1 MKPRRPGPTFRP
13 GAVLSLLALLAG
25 CASPVPDTNRTPD
38 PLPEAPPKADTARL
52 AQTRL
57 ELAAA
62 YFQRGQNATALQE
75 IKAALQADPNQVAAY
90 GLRGLIYGAM
100 GDPAQAEESF
110 RQGLRL
116 SARDPDTLHNYGWFL
131 CQERR
136 FAEADQQFGLAAQV
150 PAYPDLAR
158 TLLAQGICQARAQR
172 WPEAERTLARSYEL
186 DPANPATGF
195 NLADVLYRRGEYE
208 RARFYVRRV
217 NQIDEQLTAQSLWL
231 ALRIE
236 RKLGQT
242 GQVDQLG
249 SLLTS
254 RFASSPEASL
264 YERRRFD
271 D

>member
-1 MKPRRPGPTFRP
+1 MNPRRPGVKSRLGTAL
-13 GAVLSLLALLAG
+13 GVLALLAS
-25 CASPVPDTNRTPD
+25 CASPGPDRNRTPD
-38 PLPEAPPKADTARL
+38 PLPDAPPKADSARL

-75 IKAALQADPNQVAAY
+75 IKAALQADPSLVAAY
-90 GLRGLIYGAM
+90 GLRGLIQAAM
-100 GDPAQAEESF
+100 GDAGQAEESF

-116 SARDPDTLHNYGWFL
+116 SASDPDTLHNYGWFL

-136 FAEADQQFGLAAQV
+136 FPEADQQFALAAQI
-150 PAYPDLAR
+150 PSYPDLSR
-158 TLLAQGICQARAQR
+158 TLMAQGICQARAQR
-172 WPEAERTLARSYEL
+172 WQEAERTLARAYEL
-186 DPANPATGF
+186 DPGNPATGF

-249 SLLTS
+249 SLLGS
-254 RFASSPEASL
+254 RFPNSPEAAQ
-264 YERRRFD
+264 YERRQFD

>member
-1 MKPRRPGPTFRP
+1 MKPRRPGVKSRV
-13 GAVLSLLALLAG
+13 GAALAVLALLAG
-25 CASPVPDTNRTPD
+25 CASPAPERNRTPD
-38 PLPEAPPKADTARL
+38 PVPDAPPKADAARL
-52 AQTRL
+52 SQTRL

-75 IKAALQADPNQVAAY
+75 IKAALQADPNQVPAY
-90 GLRGLIYGAM
+90 GLRGLIYAAM
-100 GDPAQAEESF
+100 GDAGQAEESF

-116 SARDPDTLHNYGWFL
+116 SSRDPDTLHNYGWFL

-136 FAEADQQFGLAAQV
+136 FAEADQQFALAAQV

-172 WPEAERTLARSYEL
+172 WPEAERSLARSYEL
-186 DPANPATGF
+186 DPSNPATGF
-195 NLADVLYRRGEYE
+195 NLADVLFRRGEHE

-217 NQIDEQLTAQSLWL
+217 NQIDDQVTAQSLWL

-236 RKLGQT
+236 RQLGQA

-249 SLLTS
+249 SLLSS
-254 RFASSPEASL
+254 RFPNSPEAGL

>member
-1 MKPRRPGPTFRP
+1 MMPRRFGPMSRL
-13 GAVLSLLALLAG
+13 GAALSLLALLAG
-25 CASPVPDTNRTPD
+25 CASTAPEPNRTPD

-75 IKAALQADPNQVAAY
+75 IKSALQADPSQVAAY
-90 GLRGLIYGAM
+90 SLRGLIFAAM
-100 GDPAQAEESF
+100 GDAAQAEESF

-116 SARDPDTLHNYGWFL
+116 SSRDPDTLHNYGWFL

-136 FAEADQQFGLAAQV
+136 FPEADQQFSQAALI

-172 WPEAERTLARSYEL
+172 WPEAERTLARAYEF

-217 NQIDEQLTAQSLWL
+217 NQIDDQVTAQSLWL

-236 RKLGQT
+236 RKLGQN
-242 GQVDQLG
+242 GQVEQLG
-249 SLLTS
+249 SQLSS
-254 RFASSPEASL
+254 RFPTAPETSL

>member
-1 MKPRRPGPTFRP
+1 MKPRRSGLMSRL
-13 GAVLSLLALLAG
+13 GVLLGLLALLAG
-25 CASPVPDTNRTPD
+25 CASPAPDSTRTPD
-38 PLPEAPPKADTARL
+38 PLPEAPPRADTARL

-75 IKAALQADPNQVAAY
+75 IKAALQADPTQLAAF
-90 GLRGLIYGAM
+90 GLRGLIYAAM
-100 GDPAQAEESF
+100 GDTGQAEESF

-116 SARDPDTLHNYGWFL
+116 SSRDPDTLHNYGWFL

-136 FAEADQQFGLAAQV
+136 FPEADQQFALATQV

-158 TLLAQGICQARAQR
+158 TLMAQGICQARAQR
-172 WPEAERTLARSYEL
+172 WPEAERTLARAYEL

-208 RARFYVRRV
+208 RARFYIRRV
-217 NQIDEQLTAQSLWL
+217 HQIDDQVTAQSLWL

-242 GQVDQLG
+242 GQVEQLG
-249 SLLTS
+249 SLLGS
-254 RFASSPEASL
+254 RFPSSPESAQ

>member
-1 MKPRRPGPTFRP
+1 MNPRRSGVKSRLGTAL
-13 GAVLSLLALLAG
+13 GVLVLLAG
-25 CASPVPDTNRTPD
+25 CASPAPDRNRTPD
-38 PLPEAPPKADTARL
+38 PLPDAPPKADSARL

-75 IKAALQADPNQVAAY
+75 IKSALQADPNQVPAY
-90 GLRGLIYGAM
+90 GLRGLIYAAM
-100 GDPAQAEESF
+100 GDIGQAEESF

-116 SARDPDTLHNYGWFL
+116 SSRDPDTLHNYGWFL
-131 CQERR
+131 CQQRR
-136 FAEADQQFGLAAQV
+136 FPEADQQFSLAAQV

-158 TLLAQGICQARAQR
+158 TLMAQGICQARAER
-172 WPEAERTLARSYEL
+172 WPEAERTLARAYEL

-217 NQIDEQLTAQSLWL
+217 NQIDEQLTSQSLWL

-249 SLLTS
+249 SLLGS
-254 RFASSPEASL
+254 RFPNSPEAVQ

>member
-1 MKPRRPGPTFRP
+1 MTQRRPGFLSRFSV
-13 GAVLSLLALLAG
+13 VLGLLLLLAG
-25 CASPVPDTNRTPD
+25 CASPAPDVGRTPD

-75 IKAALQADPNQVAAY
+75 IKAALQADPSQVAAY
-90 GLRGLIYGAM
+90 GLRGLIHAAM
-100 GDPAQAEESF
+100 GDAGQAEESF

-116 SARDPDTLHNYGWFL
+116 SSRDPDTLHNYGWFL

-136 FAEADQQFGLAAQV
+136 FAEADQQFTLASQV

-158 TLLAQGICQARAQR
+158 TMLAQGICQARAQR
-172 WPEAERTLARSYEL
+172 WPEAERSLARAYEL

-195 NLADVLYRRGEYE
+195 NLADVLYRRGEHE

-217 NQIDEQLTAQSLWL
+217 NQLDDQVTAQSLWL

-236 RKLGQT
+236 RKLGQS
-242 GQVDQLG
+242 GQVEQLG
-249 SLLTS
+249 SQLAS
-254 RFASSPEASL
+254 RFPTSPEAAL